1 MTGSRGYLAL
11 SKHSSQELHRSLVL
25 TARPIG
31 AVTFDTRSVFRQIA
45 FRFDMAMYGR
55 HKDPSSK
62 VGTQNSRRTAGISWK
77 GEHLRDGDTGP
88 LQRIHT
94 RFRAFRVNFQQKA
107 WLVDD
112 WAHRRD
118 SAFDAE
124 GKLRQNRN
132 VCYAAKLATEIL
144 RRVRQVWGAIQN
156 TWGKRESRVHPID
169 FM

>member
-62 VGTQNSRRTAGISWK
+62 VGTQNSRRTAGIS
-77 GEHLRDGDTGP
+77 
-88 LQRIHT
+88 
-94 RFRAFRVNFQQKA
+94 
-107 WLVDD
+107 
-112 WAHRRD
+112 
-118 SAFDAE
+118 
-124 GKLRQNRN
+124 
-132 VCYAAKLATEIL
+132 
-144 RRVRQVWGAIQN
+144 
-156 TWGKRESRVHPID
+156 
-169 FM
+169 